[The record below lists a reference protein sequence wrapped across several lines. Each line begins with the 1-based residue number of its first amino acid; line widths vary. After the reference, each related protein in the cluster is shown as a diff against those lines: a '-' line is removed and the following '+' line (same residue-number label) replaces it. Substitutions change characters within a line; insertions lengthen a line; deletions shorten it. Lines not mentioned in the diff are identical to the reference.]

1 MMRAAIYTRVSTS
14 DQNATTQ
21 LLDLRQLAAQRGF
34 QIVAEFTDCI
44 CGAKSRRP
52 GLDNLLRAA
61 HRGQFDIVL
70 IWSFDRVARSVIH
83 FLHVLDELNRLDVQF
98 VSFRETID
106 STGPLGRA
114 MLVIVAAIAE
124 LERSLIRERVCAGL
138 RRARAEGR
146 RIGRPAVVVDRD
158 AVLQDRRLGRSLAQI
173 AEAHRISRT
182 TVHRLLHTR
191 TPAEAAVPKT
201 L

>member
-21 LLDLRQLAAQRGF
+21 LLDLRQLAAQRSF
-34 QIVAEFTDCI
+34 QVVAEFTDCI
-44 CGAKSRRP
+44 SGAKSRRP
-52 GLDNLLRAA
+52 GLDNLLQGA

-70 IWSFDRVARSVIH
+70 IWSFDRVARSVTH
-83 FLHVLDELNRLDVQF
+83 FLHVVDDLNRLGVQF

-114 MLVIVAAIAE
+114 LLVIIAAIAE

-146 RIGRPAVVVDRD
+146 RIGRPSVVVDRQ
-158 AVLQDRRLGRSLAQI
+158 AILQDRRLGRSLAQI
-173 AEAHRISRT
+173 AKAHRISRT
-182 TVHRLLHTR
+182 TVHRVLHEHAS
-191 TPAEAAVPKT
+191 TPSEQVA
-201 L
+201 